1 MKLCRR
7 VQGKQGNVRFED
19 AADIYS
25 FGWGIYL

>member
-7 VQGKQGNVRFED
+7 VQGKQGNARFED

-25 FGWGIYL
+25 FGWGFI